1 MLKKWPNM
9 KNRFAGNTKNRN
21 NVNKSSEKLKK
32 QKDRE

>member
-9 KNRFAGNTKNRN
+9 KNRFVGSTKNKN
-21 NVNKSSEKLKK
+21 NVNNSSEKLKK